1 MPPSKHQA
9 RSPVHVESPAPNPF
23 ASNDDVLG
31 ALHGSD
37 GGTGGAWGRKRRL
50 AVHVRL
56 LDGASY
62 GWRAVES
69 ERLSSAT
76 PASRWDIRPEL
87 GCCRVGTHTARPP
100 MPAFS

>member
-37 GGTGGAWGRKRRL
+37 GGTGGMGEEEK
-50 AVHVRL
+50 V
-56 LDGASY
+56 
-62 GWRAVES
+62 
-69 ERLSSAT
+69 SSA
-76 PASRWDIRPEL
+76 RPSP
-87 GCCRVGTHTARPP
+87 GRG
-100 MPAFS
+100 